1 MCSDY
6 VTHTRATVKY
16 AAMVAVSRR
25 QRRQK
30 NLNARSKNVPNGVT
44 GTHTDP
50 LGKRAVLL
58 LLLPQNLLNLES
70 LVGRLCEENA
80 IISSVHA
87 RSGAKPVF

>member
-1 MCSDY
+1 
-6 VTHTRATVKY
+6 
-16 AAMVAVSRR
+16 MVAVSRR

-30 NLNARSKNVPNGVT
+30 NLNARSKNLPNGVT
-44 GTHTDP
+44 GAHTDP